1 MQGARLETRIF
12 NSQISSKV
20 RTIKVYD
27 PMKIFD
33 IVKLSRSNISLD
45 LDTYILFKINSQFRI
60 VCSSERCIEF
70 ANQIWKPSSQRAI
83 QRND

>member
-1 MQGARLETRIF
+1 MYVCVRHFRYANLRDISTQCVQGARLETRIF

-45 LDTYILFKINSQFRI
+45 LDTYIQN
-60 VCSSERCIEF
+60 
-70 ANQIWKPSSQRAI
+70 
-83 QRND
+83 